1 MAQIS
6 GGGSTMVN
14 SGQTERTRLRARIKD
29 RVSPALAAQLLVPA
43 LLGLLGFCAVAAAV
57 ASTGG
62 VLGITVTGLAVVVT
76 LLLAAGA
83 APFYV
88 PFLLAGTWYKPLGV
102 LATVA
107 AFHLLLFATIGRS
120 VLMTVSAVPVALA
133 GGGLLLLTSL
143 WSQFHH
149 GPAAEP
155 VIGPAMPEDAR
166 PFTHTLVL
174 VTVNW
179 VFFAA
184 AGMFSAWFL
193 LGR

>member
-1 MAQIS
+1 M
-6 GGGSTMVN
+6 TD
-14 SGQTERTRLRARIKD
+14 SGQAERSRLRARIKD
-29 RVSPALAAQLLVPA
+29 RISPALAAQRLVPA

-62 VLGITVTGLAVVVT
+62 VLGITMTGLAVVMT

-83 APFYV
+83 APYYV
-88 PFLLAGTWYKPLGV
+88 PVLLAGTWQKPLGV

-107 AFHLLLFATIGRS
+107 LFHLLLFATVGRS
-120 VLMTVSAVPVALA
+120 VLLTVPAVPVALA
-133 GGGLLLLTSL
+133 GGGLLLATSL

-155 VIGPAMPEDAR
+155 VIGPTPEWDTR